1 MLSKTATPD
10 CIGMIAA
17 ETDADIAPDVEV
29 TDWGPARRIAFPV
42 NIAGTPHRWD
52 IAEIIQQE
60 SCTVMVR
67 NGKL

>member
-1 MLSKTATPD
+1 
-10 CIGMIAA
+10 MIAA
-17 ETDADIAPDVEV
+17 ETDADIATDMKV

-52 IAEIIQQE
+52 IARIIRQE
-60 SCTVMVR
+60 NCTVMLR